1 MEKNQIKEAATSL
14 LKAQGDVNPMI
25 EPLTDQYGNFP
36 ISDAYEIQKE
46 VLAQR
51 LAQGRRVVGKK
62 IGLTSEPMQK
72 LIGVDQPDYGQVF
85 DDQVFEDYSELSMSR
100 MISPM
105 VEAEIGMILKR
116 DLQGPGVTALDVMN
130 SCEAIFPVIE
140 IIDSRIKD
148 WKIKIQDTVAD
159 NAGCWG
165 VVVGSIL
172 TNPSGIDLRLLGMNM
187 TINGK
192 IVATGAGAAVWQ
204 SPYRSVAWLANKLSE
219 YEVSLKAGEIILSGA
234 LAAAVKI
241 YAGDIVCVQFDRIG
255 GVWVKFTP

>member
-1 MEKNQIKEAATSL
+1 MEKDLIRKAAISL
-14 LKAQGDVNPMI
+14 IKAQDDVVPI
-25 EPLTDQYGNFP
+25 EPLTDLYGDFP
-36 ISDAYEIQKE
+36 LTEAYKIQAE
-46 VLAQR
+46 VVKQR

-85 DDQVFEDYSELSMSR
+85 DNQVFEDSSELSISQ

-116 DLQGPGVTALDVMN
+116 DLQGPGVSAFDVMC
-130 SCEAIFPVIE
+130 SCEAVFPLIE
-140 IIDSRIKD
+140 IIDTRIKD
-148 WKIKIQDTVAD
+148 WKIKIQDTVSD

-165 VVVGSIL
+165 VVAGSVL
-172 TNPSGIDLRLLGMNM
+172 TDPKGIDLRFLGMTM

-192 IVATGAGAAVWQ
+192 IAASGAGAAVLQ

-219 YEVSLKAGEIILSGA
+219 YGVSLKAGEIILSGA
-234 LAAAVKI
+234 LAAAQKV
-241 YAGDIVCVQFDRIG
+241 YSGDSVFVQFDRLG
-255 GVWVKFTP
+255 GVGVRFIP